1 MLVKLIRLQVAHSS
15 MSSFARL
22 CRINGP
28 CRVADAHRPNTHRET
43 SMIASVLDSHAA
55 VPSLAGL
62 PGPSSPAGTSA
73 APAPPT
79 PVPGVRHSYILAP
92 QSLAPGDV
100 VRSGLEVPI
109 RPGNSLPLHAMPTGT
124 SVHNIELQ
132 PGSGGRLVR
141 AAGTS
146 AQLVSKGGQPP
157 GMTSSSAQARMPP
170 HRVWHRPS
178 VPS

>member
-1 MLVKLIRLQVAHSS
+1 MLVKLIRLQVPPSTP
-15 MSSFARL
+15 SFACL
-22 CRINGP
+22 CRVNGP
-28 CRVADAHRPNTHRET
+28 CRVAKAQRPHTHRET
-43 SMIASVLDSHAA
+43 STVASVVDSHAA

-62 PGPSSPAGTSA
+62 PGPSSPASTSA

-79 PVPGVRHSYILAP
+79 PVPDVRHSYILAP

-109 RPGNSLPLHAMPTGT
+109 RPGNCLPLHAMPTGT

-146 AQLVSKGGQPP
+146 AQLVSKGGQIV
-157 GMTSSSAQARMPP
+157 A
-170 HRVWHRPS
+170 
-178 VPS
+178 

>member
-1 MLVKLIRLQVAHSS
+1 MPRCPISTER
-15 MSSFARL
+15 
-22 CRINGP
+22 
-28 CRVADAHRPNTHRET
+28 RPQLYLH
-43 SMIASVLDSHAA
+43 LDSHAG

-62 PGPSSPAGTSA
+62 PGPSSPASTSA
-73 APAPPT
+73 APSPPT
-79 PVPGVRHSYILAP
+79 PVPDVRHSYILAP

-146 AQLVSKGGQPP
+146 AQLVSKGGPP
-157 GMTSSSAQARMPP
+157 PARRLVSAQAKVPRTV
-170 HRVWHRPS
+170 RCTGGAQLVSKGPS
-178 VPS
+178 SWMAAVL